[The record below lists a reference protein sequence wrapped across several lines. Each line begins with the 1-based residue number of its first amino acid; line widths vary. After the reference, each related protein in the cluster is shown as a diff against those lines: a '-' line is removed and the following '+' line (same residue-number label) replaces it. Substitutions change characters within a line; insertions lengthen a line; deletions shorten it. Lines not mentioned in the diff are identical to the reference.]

1 MKLRFIFQ
9 NENKEDLVFTMSSD
23 EFLKNR
29 ELLEEI
35 FSVDLREGEYKIRKE
50 ILKNKEVS
58 NESA

>member
-9 NENKEDLVFTMSSD
+9 NEDKEDLVFTMSSD

-50 ILKNKEVS
+50 ILKNKEIS